1 MCGRFSMTQKPDVL
15 IAACELEAL
24 PFPVHP
30 AWNIAPTQ
38 IVAAIRLNAVRQRE
52 LVPLRWGLIPAWA
65 KDPAVGNKLFNARA
79 ETLLEKVTFRRALEK
94 RRCLIPA
101 DGFYEW
107 EKTARGS
114 CPWRFGLRGGTLFG
128 MAGLWE
134 RWAGPDGSEVES
146 CTVITTAA
154 NRMVAPLNRRMP
166 VMLRPP
172 EFDAWLTPLPMRPDT
187 AACLRPLDEDLMERL
202 PLDPTTGAAW
212 LPKAEGMDSDVQ
224 LSLF

>member
-1 MCGRFSMTQKPDVL
+1 MTQKPAVL
-15 IAACELEAL
+15 VEACELEAL
-24 PFPVHP
+24 PFPVIP

-38 IVAAIRLNAVRQRE
+38 IVAAVRLNTARKRE

-65 KDPAVGNKLFNARA
+65 KEPAVGNKLFNARA

-114 CPWRFGLRGGTLFG
+114 CPWRFGLRGGALFG

-134 RWAGPDGSEVES
+134 RWAGADGSEVES

-172 EFDAWLTPLPMRPDT
+172 EFDAWLTPSLMGPGAT
-187 AACLRPLDEDLMERL
+187 TCLRPLDEDLMERL

-212 LPKAEGMDSDVQ
+212 LPKAEGMDGDVQ